1 MIRYLI
7 FIIRYL
13 LFSICSELKMMYLL
27 YSLTGFCTPLCIRK
41 NVPSVPFVV
50 MGFCQKLALLKMPG
64 MNKKFSCFTGFSAT
78 TFDGTFRCRKLHSV
92 LC

>member
-27 YSLTGFCTPLCIRK
+27 YSLTGFCTPLCII
-41 NVPSVPFVV
+41 
-50 MGFCQKLALLKMPG
+50 
-64 MNKKFSCFTGFSAT
+64 KKPAQCAICCNGILPETRIVKDAWNEP
-78 TFDGTFRCRKLHSV
+78 KI
-92 LC
+92 